1 MPSPTF
7 DEIRLLEVRESTADP
22 AGAEPSETHRTVREK
37 IEDYLLV
44 SRCSTAHTQGILLQL
59 LTVGKVRVA
68 FRDYSERLQ
77 LLAPEQ
83 RMERAEA
90 IIQLE
95 EAFAG
100 FFRQKQT
107 EQDADLTQKI
117 IIQPPKGGG
126 YLRAD

>member
-7 DEIRLLEVRESTADP
+7 DEIRLLEVRISPAGS
-22 AGAEPSETHRTVREK
+22 AGAEPTETHRTVWEK

-44 SRCSTAHTQGILLQL
+44 TQCSTAHTQGILLQL
-59 LTVGKVRVA
+59 LTVGKVRVD

-83 RMERAEA
+83 RMERSEA
-90 IIQLE
+90 ILRLE
-95 EAFAG
+95 EAFEL